1 LLKHAESAD
10 FMFGIAKRSRK
21 YYLGLTTITQD
32 IGDFLD
38 SPYGVPIITNSSLKM
53 LFKQS
58 SATIDKIANTLH
70 LTEVEKAIL
79 LQAEVGTGLFV
90 AGSKHAVIQV
100 IPSYTEDQMIT
111 SDPQQLLAMKKTKEA
126 I

>member
-1 LLKHAESAD
+1 
-10 FMFGIAKRSRK
+10 MFGIAKRSRK

-32 IGDFLD
+32 IGDFLN
-38 SPYGVPIITNSSLKM
+38 SPYGIPIITNSAIKM

-58 SATIDKIANTLH
+58 SATIDKIGDTLH
-70 LTEVEKAIL
+70 LTDVEKAIL
-79 LQAEVGTGLFV
+79 LQAEVGTGLFI
-90 AGSKHAVIQV
+90 AGNKHAVVQV

-111 SDPQQLLAMKKTKEA
+111 SDPEQLLAMKKDKEN